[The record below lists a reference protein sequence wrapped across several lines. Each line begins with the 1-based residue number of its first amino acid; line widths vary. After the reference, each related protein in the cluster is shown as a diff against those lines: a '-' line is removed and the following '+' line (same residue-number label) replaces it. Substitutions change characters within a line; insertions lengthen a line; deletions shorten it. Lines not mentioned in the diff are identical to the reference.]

1 MNTATMKTVIRFLS
15 PGFLVLR
22 LVRRSLACL
31 PKPWRR
37 RGEIGSLGAGGCLL
51 VSACWLFSTGCS
63 LPEAKSD
70 TARYYVLPSAA
81 EAVPPKSS
89 GLHIGLFP
97 VQLPDYLKQRSMVV
111 REGASE
117 ISYHD
122 EERWAESLDA
132 GLARVLRERLSATTQ
147 VLTYPFTLEQTR
159 DYDVRVQ
166 VQACE
171 GTADGGVAFS
181 ATFEIYAAGAN
192 GARVAQDTFT
202 AEPAKWDGSDY
213 ARLAGLL
220 GADAAKLAD
229 AIVAAL
235 PPSKG

>member
-1 MNTATMKTVIRFLS
+1 MIKNTTS
-15 PGFLVLR
+15 LVTFG
-22 LVRRSLACL
+22 SLAFGL
-31 PKPWRR
+31 YL
-37 RGEIGSLGAGGCLL
+37 I
-51 VSACWLFSTGCS
+51 STGCS

-70 TARYYVLPSAA
+70 TAHYFVLPAA
-81 EAVPPKSS
+81 TETVPSKSS

-97 VQLPDYLKQRSMVV
+97 VQLPDYLKQRSMAV

-132 GLARVLRERLSATTQ
+132 GLARVLRERLSATAQ
-147 VLTYPFTLEQTR
+147 VLAYPFSLEQTR
-159 DYDVRVQ
+159 DYDVRVR

-171 GTADGGVAFS
+171 GTADGGAAFS

-192 GARVAQDTFT
+192 GALVAQNTFT
-202 AEPAKWDGSDY
+202 AEPAKWDGDY

-220 GADAAKLAD
+220 GADATKLAD
-229 AIVAAL
+229 AIAAAM
-235 PPSKG
+235 PPPKG